1 MWALV
6 VSEFSQESDGI
17 HQMYE
22 LPQLNCPGSYALLTF
37 PDLKNMEGVPLISSK
52 LYFFQ
57 LLHWFFSIEFHGS
70 TSFTGGS
77 HLCHLALQDDMPPTA
92 GAMVFLPQRGGGYT
106 YISPATF
113 VPSWILGPFFS
124 LFCFFLSLHC
134 PVQCYIKLHTE
145 TPANTVMKTKKP
157 QRRDQQICWRRM

>member
-1 MWALV
+1 MWDLV

-57 LLHWFFSIEFHGS
+57 LLH
-70 TSFTGGS
+70 
-77 HLCHLALQDDMPPTA
+77 
-92 GAMVFLPQRGGGYT
+92 
-106 YISPATF
+106 
-113 VPSWILGPFFS
+113 
-124 LFCFFLSLHC
+124 
-134 PVQCYIKLHTE
+134 
-145 TPANTVMKTKKP
+145 
-157 QRRDQQICWRRM
+157 